1 MPTESRAQQVPWGL
15 RGVGEELLIL
25 QRWEG
30 TGWLRSS
37 ALTPS
42 SMPLLAS
49 LYLLAPPPTWG
60 FELSRLNQRTEAQAI
75 ESWFMLEIIT
85 TGRLSV

>member
-1 MPTESRAQQVPWGL
+1 MAQ
-15 RGVGEELLIL
+15 
-25 QRWEG
+25 
-30 TGWLRSS
+30 SS

-42 SMPLLAS
+42 STPLPAS
-49 LYLLAPPPTWG
+49 LQLWAPPPTWG

-85 TGRLSV
+85 TGRVSV